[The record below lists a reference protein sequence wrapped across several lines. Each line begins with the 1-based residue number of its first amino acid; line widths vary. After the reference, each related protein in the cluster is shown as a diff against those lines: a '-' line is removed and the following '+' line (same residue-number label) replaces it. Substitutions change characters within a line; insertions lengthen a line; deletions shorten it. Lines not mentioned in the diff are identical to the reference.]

1 LAVWNINAA
10 TDLIASM
17 AQSTYI
23 SDSNSNHNLAA
34 GNVSAENSEYAR
46 LLAEKIS
53 EVDSQMNN
61 TQNQSG
67 DAQNFNQAETD
78 SSGNSM
84 HMIETLRRIMPDGS
98 IRIVT
103 YKDGEAVSS
112 MELKPHTV
120 MTPDYSLPPDPSGEP
135 GLKAEQRLSL
145 AALLM
150 A

>member
-1 LAVWNINAA
+1 MGVWNINAA
-10 TDLIASM
+10 TDLISSM

-23 SDSNSNHNLAA
+23 SDSNVTHNLAA
-34 GNVSAENSEYAR
+34 GNVPTDTSEYSR
-46 LLAEKIS
+46 ILAEKIS

-61 TQNQSG
+61 SQNQSN
-67 DAQNFNQAETD
+67 DAHNFNQSSTD

-84 HMIETLRRIMPDGS
+84 SMIETLRRIMPDGS

-120 MTPDYSLPPDPSGEP
+120 MTPDYSLPPDPSGELN
-135 GLKAEQRLSL
+135 LKAEQRLSL

>member
-1 LAVWNINAA
+1 MGVWNINAA
-10 TDLIASM
+10 TDLISSM

-23 SDSNSNHNLAA
+23 SDSNVNHNLAA
-34 GNVSAENSEYAR
+34 GNVPAETSEYAR
-46 LLAEKIS
+46 ILAEKIS

-61 TQNQSG
+61 SQNQSN
-67 DAQNFNQAETD
+67 DAQNFNQSSTD

-84 HMIETLRRIMPDGS
+84 SMIETLRRIMPDGS

-120 MTPDYSLPPDPSGEP
+120 MTPDYSLPPDPSGELN
-135 GLKAEQRLSL
+135 LKAEQRLSL

>member
-1 LAVWNINAA
+1 MAVWNVNAA
-10 TDLIASM
+10 TDLISSM

-23 SDSNSNHNLAA
+23 SDSNANHNLAA
-34 GNVSAENSEYAR
+34 GNVSAETSEYAR
-46 LLAEKIS
+46 ILAEKIS

-61 TQNQSG
+61 TQDQSQ

-84 HMIETLRRIMPDGS
+84 SMIETLRRIMPDGS

-120 MTPDYSLPPDPSGEP
+120 MTPDYSVPPDPSGEP
-135 GLKAEQRLSL
+135 NFKAEQRLSL

>member
-1 LAVWNINAA
+1 MGVWNINAA
-10 TDLIASM
+10 TDLISSM

-23 SDSNSNHNLAA
+23 SDSNVNHNLAA
-34 GNVSAENSEYAR
+34 GNMPTDTSEYAR
-46 LLAEKIS
+46 ILAEKIS

-61 TQNQSG
+61 SQNQSN
-67 DAQNFNQAETD
+67 DAQNFNQSSTD

-84 HMIETLRRIMPDGS
+84 SMIETLRRIMPDGS

-103 YKDGEAVSS
+103 YKDGEAIDS

-120 MTPDYSLPPDPSGEP
+120 MTPDYSLPPDPSGELN
-135 GLKAEQRLSL
+135 LKAEQRLSL